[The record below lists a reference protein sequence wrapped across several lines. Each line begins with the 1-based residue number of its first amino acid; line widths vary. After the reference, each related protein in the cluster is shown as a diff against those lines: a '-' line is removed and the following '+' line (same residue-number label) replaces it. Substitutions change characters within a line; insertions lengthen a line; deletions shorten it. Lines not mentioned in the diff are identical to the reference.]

1 MSYLLFP
8 TFYNGLPG
16 HSLRDGRIFLF
27 KVVFMSQIETLT
39 PAGAVLSE
47 IPPVSVPANT
57 FDHTK
62 TIVPVIGA
70 VSFVH
75 LINDLIQSVLPAI
88 YPMLKTD
95 YSLSFTQVGLITLAF
110 QITASLLQPAIGLYT
125 DKHPK
130 PYLLPSGMLF
140 TLAGLIML
148 VFANN
153 FAWLLI
159 ASAVIGLGSS
169 AFHPEASRVAR
180 MASGGRFGFA
190 QSFFQVGGN
199 AGAALGPLLA
209 AAIIIPQGQGAIGW
223 FTLFAILGFAVLF
236 SVARWTIRSHAS
248 LKSVK
253 KHAHFAHLSR
263 NQVIGAI
270 TVLALLVFSKYIYM
284 TAFAN
289 FYTFYLM
296 EKFSTSVA
304 DAQLFLFVFLAAVA
318 LGTFAGG
325 PIGDKVGRKAVIWI
339 SILGVAPFTL
349 LFPYC
354 NLFWTA
360 VLSVVIGLILS
371 SAFSAIVVLAQ
382 ELVPT
387 KIGMISGMFFGF
399 AFGISGI
406 AAAALGALAD
416 ATTIEHVFAY
426 CAYLPLL
433 GLVTI
438 LLPRMKHN

>member
-1 MSYLLFP
+1 M
-8 TFYNGLPG
+8 
-16 HSLRDGRIFLF
+16 
-27 KVVFMSQIETLT
+27 ETLT
-39 PAGAVLSE
+39 PAGAVLGE
-47 IPPVSVPANT
+47 IPPVVPAANT
-57 FDHTK
+57 FDPTK
-62 TIVPVIGA
+62 TMLPVIGA

-75 LINDLIQSVLPAI
+75 LINDLIQSILPSI
-88 YPMLKTD
+88 YPLLKTD
-95 YSLSFTQVGLITLAF
+95 YALSFTQIGMITLAF
-110 QITASLLQPAIGLYT
+110 QMTASLLQPGVGLYT

-130 PYLLPSGMLF
+130 PYLLSTGMLF
-140 TLAGLIML
+140 TLAGLVML

-153 FAWLLI
+153 FTWLLL
-159 ASAVIGLGSS
+159 ASAMIGLGSS
-169 AFHPEASRVAR
+169 TFHPEASRVAR

-199 AGAALGPLLA
+199 AGSAFGPLLA

-223 FTLFAILGFAVLF
+223 FTLFAIVGFAVLF
-236 SVARWTIRSHAS
+236 GVARWTIRSHAS

-263 NQVIGAI
+263 AQIIGAL

-284 TAFAN
+284 AAFTN
-289 FYTFYLM
+289 YYTFYLI

-304 DAQLFLFVFLAAVA
+304 DAQLFLFLFLAAVA

-339 SILGVAPFTL
+339 SILGAAPFTL

-354 NLFWTA
+354 DLFWTA
-360 VLSVVIGLILS
+360 VLSVVIGLVLS

-387 KIGMISGMFFGF
+387 KIGMISGIFFGLM
-399 AFGISGI
+399 FGISGV
-406 AAAALGALAD
+406 AAAGLGALAD
-416 ATTIEHVFAY
+416 ATTIEHVFDY
-426 CAYLPLL
+426 CAYLPLI
-433 GLVTI
+433 GMVTI
-438 LLPRMKHN
+438 LLPRMSRR

>member
-1 MSYLLFP
+1 
-8 TFYNGLPG
+8 
-16 HSLRDGRIFLF
+16 
-27 KVVFMSQIETLT
+27 MSQIESFT
-39 PAGAVLSE
+39 PATTIVGD
-47 IPPVSVPANT
+47 IPVESNAPGV
-57 FDHTK
+57 FDPTK
-62 TIVPVIGA
+62 TILPVIGA

-75 LINDLIQSVLPAI
+75 LLNDLIQSILPSI
-88 YPMLKTD
+88 YPMLKTN
-95 YSLSFTQVGLITLAF
+95 YELSFTQVGMITLAF
-110 QITASLLQPAIGLYT
+110 QLTASLLQPAIGLYT

-140 TLAGLIML
+140 TLVGLIML

-153 FAWLLI
+153 FAWLLL

-223 FTLFAILGFAVLF
+223 FTLFAIVGFAVLF
-236 SVARWTIRSHAS
+236 GVARWTIRSHAS

-263 NQVIGAI
+263 KQVIGAI

-289 FYTFYLM
+289 YYTFYLM
-296 EKFSTSVA
+296 EKFSTSVS
-304 DAQLFLFVFLAAVA
+304 DAQLFLFLFLAAVA

-325 PIGDKVGRKAVIWI
+325 PIGDKIGRKAVIWI

-387 KIGMISGMFFGF
+387 KIGMISGVFFGF

-433 GLVTI
+433 GVVTI
-438 LLPRMKHN
+438 LLPRMKPN

>member
-1 MSYLLFP
+1 MSYLLFT
-8 TFYNGLPG
+8 TFYTSLPG
-16 HSLRDGRIFLF
+16 HSLRDSRIFLF

-110 QITASLLQPAIGLYT
+110 QMTASLLQPAIGLYT

-140 TLAGLIML
+140 TLVGLIML

-236 SVARWTIRSHAS
+236 SVARWTIRPHAS

-406 AAAALGALAD
+406 AAAGLGALAD

>member
-1 MSYLLFP
+1 M
-8 TFYNGLPG
+8 T
-16 HSLRDGRIFLF
+16 
-27 KVVFMSQIETLT
+27 QIETLT

-47 IPPVSVPANT
+47 ISPVATPDNT

-62 TIVPVIGA
+62 TILPVIGA

-88 YPMLKTD
+88 YPILKTD
-95 YSLSFTQVGLITLAF
+95 YALSFTQVGLITLAF

-140 TLAGLIML
+140 TLVGLIML
-148 VFANN
+148 AFANS

-190 QSFFQVGGN
+190 QSSFQVGGN

-209 AAIIIPQGQGAIGW
+209 AAIIIPRGQGAIGW
-223 FTLFAILGFAVLF
+223 FTLFAVVGFAVLF

-248 LKSVK
+248 VKSGK

-270 TVLALLVFSKYIYM
+270 AVLAFLVFSKYIYM
-284 TAFAN
+284 TAFSN
-289 FYTFYLM
+289 YYTFYLM
-296 EKFSTSVA
+296 EKFSTSIG
-304 DAQLFLFVFLAAVA
+304 DAQLFLFLFLAAVA
-318 LGTFAGG
+318 VGTFAGG
-325 PIGDKVGRKAVIWI
+325 PVGDKIGRKAVIWI

-349 LFPYC
+349 LLPYC

-360 VLSVVIGLILS
+360 MLSVVIGLILS
-371 SAFSAIVVLAQ
+371 SAFSAIIVFAQ

-387 KIGMISGMFFGF
+387 KIGMISGVFFGF

-406 AAAALGALAD
+406 AATLLGALAD
-416 ATTIEHVFAY
+416 VTSIQHVFDY

-433 GLVTI
+433 GIVTI
-438 LLPRMKHN
+438 LLPKMKRD

>member
-1 MSYLLFP
+1 MS
-8 TFYNGLPG
+8 
-16 HSLRDGRIFLF
+16 
-27 KVVFMSQIETLT
+27 KMETI
-39 PAGAVLSE
+39 PA
-47 IPPVSVPANT
+47 PVPAPE
-57 FDHTK
+57 FDPTK
-62 TIVPVIGA
+62 TVLPVIGA

-75 LINDLIQSVLPAI
+75 LINDLIQSVLPSI

-95 YSLSFTQVGLITLAF
+95 YALSFTQVGMITLAF
-110 QITASLLQPAIGLYT
+110 QLTASLLQPAIGLYT

-140 TLAGLIML
+140 TLVGLVML

-153 FAWLLI
+153 FAWLLF

-223 FTLFAILGFAVLF
+223 FTLFAIVGFTVLF
-236 SVARWTIRSHAS
+236 GVARWTIRSHAS
-248 LKSVK
+248 LKSMK
-253 KHAHFAHLSR
+253 KHAKFAHLSR
-263 NQVIGAI
+263 KQVIGAI
-270 TVLALLVFSKYIYM
+270 TVLAVLVFSKYIYM
-284 TAFAN
+284 TAFSN
-289 FYTFYLM
+289 YYTFYLM
-296 EKFSTSVA
+296 EKFSTSIS
-304 DAQLFLFVFLAAVA
+304 DAQLFLFLFLAAVA

-387 KIGMISGMFFGF
+387 KIGMISGVFFGL

-406 AAAALGALAD
+406 AATGLGALAD
-416 ATTIEHVFAY
+416 ATTIEHVFDY

-433 GLVTI
+433 GVVTI

>member
-1 MSYLLFP
+1 
-8 TFYNGLPG
+8 
-16 HSLRDGRIFLF
+16 
-27 KVVFMSQIETLT
+27 MSQIETLT
-39 PAGAVLSE
+39 PAGAVLGE
-47 IPPVSVPANT
+47 IPPVTTPANS

-95 YSLSFTQVGLITLAF
+95 YALTFTQVGLITLAF

-236 SVARWTIRSHAS
+236 GVARWTIRSQAS
-248 LKSVK
+248 IKSVK

-263 NQVIGAI
+263 KQVIGAI

-296 EKFSTSVA
+296 EKFSTSVS
-304 DAQLFLFVFLAAVA
+304 DAQLFLFLFLAAVA

-354 NLFWTA
+354 NLFWSA

-433 GLVTI
+433 GLVTV
-438 LLPRMKHN
+438 LLPSMKRD